1 MASFGSGQGEMD
13 KRSSALVAPLNI
25 QKSPSRSRSRMG
37 IFGHTRQSSSRG
49 THSSRS
55 QSQISPPLT
64 PTVSNE
70 AMAQEQQLAQPVFH
84 NYLRAFYHYSPT
96 STVSSTS
103 DESSITVAI
112 NQGDVILVH
121 SVHPNGWAD
130 GTLLASG
137 ARGWL
142 PTNYCEPYDHPII
155 RNLLNALTYLWDLVR
170 DGENG
175 DLIAFSRQ
183 DYVKGM
189 IVGVRLFLERTGCLQ
204 KDSRLILAHVGLRRM
219 RKALLGDLSTL
230 VKAAKTLQEA
240 LQSGELPVPVFEH
253 MDELVFKSF
262 KLVTRAVR
270 FLDIWATDAVSLSL
284 FELGDAS
291 SHRPPTPPSESTDGA
306 VQQPVTSVPSVEG
319 SFSANEY
326 DSPVT
331 QSAHDDWYTATTQ
344 QPRNMNRLSV
354 AFSLPSE
361 PDSLASPIVISQP
374 AFQSKRTSVTHR
386 LSYTAKSSNARKG
399 SLATERLNTAHDAFL
414 GFIGSFIGLHLQSRS
429 SDELAQI
436 TQHSVVAC
444 RQLLKV
450 VEEVWERD
458 SRRSNPLEEARDTM
472 YTRLT
477 ELVQA
482 TKDMFTN
489 ADADVEEMVA
499 PEAGK
504 QIVTAATSCV
514 RAAGDCVTKAR
525 LVIER
530 IGDFEFETTAEPAVG
545 LGLSDESMF
554 QEPPIPSSNRQSV
567 ASAVSSKPADNV
579 METNKPLPAPP
590 VEEREMPPPLTISE
604 SKPLPEV
611 PQPSPLD
618 NNRLSLQ
625 PPQAVIVESPTA
637 LSFRSSRSSLPPLS
651 AVPTPILPPP
661 SASETLE
668 SPASMTQESIADSVK
683 TESVNASVN
692 DLSSAH
698 GYSARGGD
706 AASVVSRTS
715 TRATTPD
722 QSPTKKRSFQTL
734 MSSFGSSS
742 ELRSLASEDIADG
755 EEHLLETT
763 YVHELVYNKD
773 GQISGGSLPA
783 LVEQLTTFE
792 STPDIVFVNAF
803 YLTFRLFTTPVEL
816 AQCLI
821 DRFDYIGG
829 SQKVGVPV
837 RLRVYNVFKG
847 WLESHWIGESDSVA
861 LGIILAFA
869 TGKLRTAMPAAGKR
883 LAELTSKVTE
893 VRAGALVP
901 RLVSS
906 IGKAAGTSTAFTQG
920 DNNVPSPI
928 VTKSQLNALRASK
941 EGKAQCSILDFD
953 PLELARQFTIIESK
967 LFCAIQPEEL
977 LALEWTRK
985 KDSKAHNV
993 KAMSTLSTDL
1003 ANLVADTILQL
1014 EDAKKRAVIIKQW
1027 VKVAAK
1033 CLELHNYDSLMAIIC
1048 SLNSSMVMRL
1058 KRTWE
1063 LVSTKTKARL
1073 DELKSV
1079 TDVGR
1084 NYAVLRQRLQ
1094 NHIAPC
1100 IPFVGIYLTDLTFID
1115 VGNGT
1120 TRQLPGESGS
1130 DSLSV
1135 INFDKH
1141 MKTAKIIGQLQS
1153 FQVPY
1158 RLAAIPEMQD
1168 WMEAQISRMH
1178 ASDQANVQSYYRR
1191 SLLLEPREQPH
1202 SVRGSPSIDN
1212 SNASTIS
1219 VDTRANSKDKFEFLN
1234 FNFSTTNLKGT

>member
-1 MASFGSGQGEMD
+1 MAN
-13 KRSSALVAPLNI
+13 R
-25 QKSPSRSRSRMG
+25 
-37 IFGHTRQSSSRG
+37 
-49 THSSRS
+49 
-55 QSQISPPLT
+55 
-64 PTVSNE
+64 
-70 AMAQEQQLAQPVFH
+70 AQE
-84 NYLRAFYHYSPT
+84 
-96 STVSSTS
+96 
-103 DESSITVAI
+103 
-112 NQGDVILVH
+112 
-121 SVHPNGWAD
+121 
-130 GTLLASG
+130 
-137 ARGWL
+137 
-142 PTNYCEPYDHPII
+142 
-155 RNLLNALTYLWDLVR
+155 
-170 DGENG
+170 
-175 DLIAFSRQ
+175 
-183 DYVKGM
+183 
-189 IVGVRLFLERTGCLQ
+189 RTECLQ

-291 SHRPPTPPSESTDGA
+291 SHRPLTPPSDSTDGA
-306 VQQPVTSVPSVEG
+306 VQRPVTSAPLAEG
-319 SFSANEY
+319 SISANEY

-361 PDSLASPIVISQP
+361 PDSLASPIIITQP

-386 LSYTAKSSNARKG
+386 LSYTSKSSNARKG
-399 SLATERLNTAHDAFL
+399 SLATERLNTAQDAFL

-429 SDELAQI
+429 SEELAQI

-458 SRRSNPLEEARDTM
+458 SRRSKPLEEARDTM

-489 ADADVEEMVA
+489 ADADVEEVVA

-530 IGDFEFETTAEPAVG
+530 IGDFEFETEPAAAAAAVG

-554 QEPPIPSSNRQSV
+554 QEPTPSSNRQSV
-567 ASAVSSKPADNV
+567 VSAVSSKPAENV

-611 PQPSPLD
+611 PLPEVPQPSPLD

-637 LSFRSSRSSLPPLS
+637 VSFRSSRSSLPPLN

-668 SPASMTQESIADSVK
+668 SPASMTQGSIAESVN

-692 DLSSAH
+692 DLSSTH
-698 GYSARGGD
+698 GYSARGD
-706 AASVVSRTS
+706 AASVVSHTS

-722 QSPTKKRSFQTL
+722 QSPTKKRSSQTL
-734 MSSFGSSS
+734 VSSFGSSS

-755 EEHLLETT
+755 EEHLLETS
-763 YVHELVYNKD
+763 YVHELIYNKE

-792 STPDIVFVNAF
+792 STPDVVFVNAF

-821 DRFDYIGG
+821 DRFDYIGS

-847 WLESHWIGESDSVA
+847 WLESHWVGESDSVA
-861 LGIILAFA
+861 LGVILAFA

-906 IGKAAGTSTAFTQG
+906 IGKAAGSTTAFTQA
-920 DNNVPSPI
+920 DSNVPSPI

-941 EGKAQCSILDFD
+941 EGRAQCSILDFD
-953 PLELARQFTIIESK
+953 PLELARQFTIIESR

-977 LALEWTRK
+977 LALEWTKK

-1014 EDAKKRAVIIKQW
+1014 EDAKKRAIIIKQW

-1033 CLELHNYDSLMAIIC
+1033 CLELNNYDSLMAIIC

-1212 SNASTIS
+1212 SNASTFS
-1219 VDTRANSKDKFEFLN
+1219 VETRVNSKDKFEFLN
-1234 FNFSTTNLKGT
+1234 FNFSTTNLKGA

>member
-1 MASFGSGQGEMD
+1 MTSFAQPQQDMD

-25 QKSPSRSRSRMG
+25 QKSPTRSRSRAA
-37 IFGHTRQSSSRG
+37 IYRHTRQSSSRG

-55 QSQISPPLT
+55 QSHMSPPLT
-64 PTVSNE
+64 PKTSTE
-70 AMAQEQQLAQPVFH
+70 AMSQQHSHPQPVFH
-84 NYLRAFYHYSPT
+84 NYLRAFYHYSPS
-96 STVSSTS
+96 STVSSST

-112 NQGDVILVH
+112 NQGDIILVH

-142 PTNYCEPYDHPII
+142 PTNYCEPYNHSII
-155 RNLLNALTYLWDLVR
+155 QNLLTALTYLWDLVR

-175 DLIAFSRQ
+175 DLVAFSRQ

-189 IVGVRLFLERTGCLQ
+189 IVGVRLLLERTQCLQ

-230 VKAAKTLQEA
+230 VKTAKTFQEA
-240 LQSGELPVPVFEH
+240 LQTEALPVPVFEH

-284 FELGDAS
+284 FELGDAGN
-291 SHRPPTPPSESTDGA
+291 HRPLTPPSDAADTA
-306 VQQPVTSVPSVEG
+306 VEPLATSAPSRDD
-319 SFSANEY
+319 SLPTNEC

-331 QSAHDDWYTATTQ
+331 QGTSSTHDDWYTGSTQ
-344 QPRNMNRLSV
+344 PARNFNRLSV

-361 PDSLASPIVISQP
+361 PDSIQSPATYAQP
-374 AFQSKRTSVTHR
+374 ASQSKRVSMTHR
-386 LSYTAKSSNARKG
+386 LSHTGKSSSARRGNLASEKLNA
-399 SLATERLNTAHDAFL
+399 AHDAFL

-436 TQHSVVAC
+436 TKHSVIAC
-444 RQLLKV
+444 RELLTV

-458 SRRSNPLEEARDTM
+458 SRRSNSLEEARDTM

-482 TKDMFTN
+482 TKDMFIQ
-489 ADADVEEMVA
+489 ADVEGEEVIV
-499 PEAGK
+499 PDAGK

-514 RAAGDCVTKAR
+514 RSAGDCVTKAR
-525 LVIER
+525 VVIER
-530 IGDFEFETTAEPAVG
+530 IGDFEFETENAG
-545 LGLSDESMF
+545 LGLSKAIFHELGPDE
-554 QEPPIPSSNRQSV
+554 QPTVDTSNSP
-567 ASAVSSKPADNV
+567 KPADTV

-590 VEEREMPPPLTISE
+590 TEECEKPPPLVISE

-618 NNRLSLQ
+618 ENRLSLQ
-625 PPQAVIVESPTA
+625 PTSQATTVESPTA
-637 LSFRSSRSSLPPLS
+637 VSFRSSRASLPPLN
-651 AVPTPILPPP
+651 AVPTPVLPPP
-661 SASETLE
+661 NESDAVE
-668 SPASMTQESIADSVK
+668 SPASTTQESFIGSTTADSI
-683 TESVNASVN
+683 NASVN
-692 DLSSAH
+692 DTASAYH
-698 GYSARGGD
+698 FSARGG
-706 AASVVSRTS
+706 SVSAESHTS

-722 QSPTKKRSFQTL
+722 HSPTKKESYATL
-734 MSSFGSSS
+734 TSSFGSSS
-742 ELRSLASEDIADG
+742 ELQSLANEDIAAG

-763 YVHELVYNKD
+763 YVHELIYNKD

-783 LVEQLTTFE
+783 LVEQLTTYE

-803 YLTFRLFTTPVEL
+803 YLTFRLFTTPTEL

-821 DRFDYIGG
+821 DRFDYIGS
-829 SQKVGVPV
+829 SQSVGVPV

-847 WLESHWIGESDSVA
+847 WLESHWSGDSDSAA

-869 TGKLRTAMPAAGKR
+869 TGKLRAAMPAAGKR

-906 IGKAAGTSTAFTQG
+906 IGKAGASSTSFTLA
-920 DNNVPSPI
+920 DSNVPAAI
-928 VTKSQLNALRASK
+928 VTKSQLNTLRASK
-941 EGKAQCSILDFD
+941 EGKTQCSILDFD
-953 PLELARQFTIIESK
+953 PLELARQFTIIESR

-977 LALEWTRK
+977 LALEWTKK

-1027 VKVAAK
+1027 VKVAGK
-1033 CLELHNYDSLMAIIC
+1033 CLELNNYDSLMAIIC

-1073 DELKSV
+1073 DELKAI

-1094 NHIAPC
+1094 NHMAPC

-1120 TRQLPGESGS
+1120 TRQLPGDSGS
-1130 DSLSV
+1130 DSVSV

-1168 WMEAQISRMH
+1168 WMESQIQRMH
-1178 ASDQANVQSYYRR
+1178 VSDQANVQNYYRR
-1191 SLLLEPREQPH
+1191 SLLLEPREPQH
-1202 SVRGSPSIDN
+1202 STRGSPSIDN
-1212 SNASTIS
+1212 SAQSTFTAES
-1219 VDTRANSKDKFEFLN
+1219 RTNSKDKFEFLN
-1234 FNFSTTNLKGT
+1234 FNFSTSNLKSS